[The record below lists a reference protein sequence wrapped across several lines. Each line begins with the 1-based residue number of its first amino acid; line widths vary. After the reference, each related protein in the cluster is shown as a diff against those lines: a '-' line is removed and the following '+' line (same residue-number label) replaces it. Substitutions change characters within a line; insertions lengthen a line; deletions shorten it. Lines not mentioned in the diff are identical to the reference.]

1 MAAENTVRLD
11 LVSSELI
18 GLASAVAEAQQNLLQ
33 VLNTSDLNVDSVRQ
47 LANKVREFKSIYG
60 LLQH

>member
-1 MAAENTVRLD
+1 MAAENMARLD

-60 LLQH
+60 LLHH

>member
-18 GLASAVAEAQQNLLQ
+18 GLASAVVEAQQNLLQ